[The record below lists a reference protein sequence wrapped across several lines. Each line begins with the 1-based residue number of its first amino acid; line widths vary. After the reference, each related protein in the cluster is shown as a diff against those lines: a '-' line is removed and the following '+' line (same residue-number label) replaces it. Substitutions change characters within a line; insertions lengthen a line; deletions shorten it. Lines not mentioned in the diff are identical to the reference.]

1 MSLMFLPTRTD
12 EDVLKEIIDIKN
24 KQSLLK
30 IKENKLIDELI
41 KIKQGENDAENN

>member
-1 MSLMFLPTRTD
+1 MLTFLPSRTD
-12 EDVLKEIIDIKN
+12 EDVLKEIIEIKN

-41 KIKQGENDAENN
+41 KIKQGEEDAQNN

>member
-1 MSLMFLPTRTD
+1 MLTFLPSRTD
-12 EDVLKEIIDIKN
+12 EDVLKEIIEIKN

-41 KIKQGENDAENN
+41 RIKQGENDAENN

>member
-1 MSLMFLPTRTD
+1 MLTFLPSRTD
-12 EDVLKEIIDIKN
+12 EDVLREIIEIKN

-41 KIKQGENDAENN
+41 KIKQGEDDAQNN

>member
-1 MSLMFLPTRTD
+1 MLTFLPTRTD
-12 EDVLKEIIDIKN
+12 EDVLREIIEIKN

-41 KIKQGENDAENN
+41 TIKQGESDAENN

>member
-1 MSLMFLPTRTD
+1 MFLPTRTD

-41 KIKQGENDAENN
+41 KIKQGEDDAENN

>member
-1 MSLMFLPTRTD
+1 MLTFLPSRTD
-12 EDVLKEIIDIKN
+12 EDVLKEIIEIKN

-41 KIKQGENDAENN
+41 KIKQGEEDAENN

>member
-1 MSLMFLPTRTD
+1 MLTFLPSRTD
-12 EDVLKEIIDIKN
+12 EDVLKEIIEIKN

-41 KIKQGENDAENN
+41 KIKQGEDDAQNN

>member
-1 MSLMFLPTRTD
+1 MLTFLPGRTD
-12 EDVLKEIIDIKN
+12 EDVLKEIIEIKN

-41 KIKQGENDAENN
+41 SIKQGENDAENN